1 MSLIELF
8 CRNLFTSMLN
18 KLIFNLGFWLFIW
31 LIFAFSLTRFEPFA
45 NSMLIASIIVFPLII
60 PVYIHNF
67 LFNYFIFR
75 KQYILYF
82 IITIAIIAF
91 FGYIINEFQQFFE
104 PEGSS
109 ETYVALIFIF
119 MLYTGARYFR
129 MGTLQQMRIKEE
141 EEKRIK
147 AEMELKDLEAKQ
159 ASAELNLLK
168 SQVNPHFLFNS
179 LNSIYSLILSNSDIA
194 ADAVLKLSDLM
205 RYLLESSTKRKV
217 LVKHEFEFLQ
227 NYIDLETIRL
237 GKKAY
242 VISSFDGDIS
252 GKIIS
257 PLLLIPFIENCF
269 KHGIGVISADNEI
282 EISIV
287 VKGNKLKLQTQN
299 KLIPE
304 KKGSIKKS
312 GTGIENV
319 KRRLGLL
326 YAGKHQLN
334 INSENRKFIL
344 ELTIEI

>member
-1 MSLIELF
+1 MI
-8 CRNLFTSMLN
+8 N

-31 LIFAFSLTRFEPFA
+31 LIFAFSMMRFEPLE
-45 NSMLIASIIVFPLII
+45 NSTLIASIIVFPLII

-82 IITIAIIAF
+82 ITTLAIIAF

-147 AEMELKDLEAKQ
+147 AEMELKEMEAKQ

-217 LVKHEFEFLQ
+217 LVKHEFDFLQ
-227 NYIDLETIRL
+227 NYIDLEIIRI
-237 GKKAY
+237 GKKAN
-242 VISSFDGDIS
+242 VSSRFEGDIS

-257 PLLLIPFIENCF
+257 PLLLLPFIENCF
-269 KHGIGVISADNEI
+269 KHGIGIMSSDNNI
-282 EISIV
+282 EISVIMS
-287 VKGNKLKLQTQN
+287 GDKLMLKTVNNLV
-299 KLIPE
+299 PDR
-304 KKGSIKKS
+304 KGSFKKS

-319 KRRLGLL
+319 KKRLQLL
-326 YAGKHQLN
+326 YAGRHQLE
-334 INSENRKFIL
+334 INDDGQRFMLDLS
-344 ELTIEI
+344 IEI